1 MDGKGDGE
9 ELRGVKGKETV
20 VKIRYMRK
28 KSIFNK
34 GK

>member
-9 ELRGVKGKETV
+9 ELSGVKGEETV

-28 KSIFNK
+28 KIIFNK